1 MKDEIF
7 NKTIATA
14 KFDVC
19 NGITNFFFS
28 CKYPNTIISFGINE
42 TENVLIDDFCSI
54 VKNKWFQHVPTES
67 QMSVMQKMIDDK
79 IANWE
84 YEREEIDAIDC
95 EYEYCRVSKKD
106 FY

>member
-7 NKTIATA
+7 NKTIANA
-14 KFDVC
+14 KFDKGC
-19 NGITNFFFS
+19 CISNFGFD
-28 CKYPNTIISFGINE
+28 CKYNNSEISFGVNENE
-42 TENVLIDDFCSI
+42 TVEIEDFGTMQ
-54 VKNKWFQHVPTES
+54 KGKWLQDEPTES

-95 EYEYCRVSKKD
+95 EYEYCGVSKKD

>member
-1 MKDEIF
+1 MKDHIF

-14 KFDVC
+14 KFDKG
-19 NGITNFFFS
+19 NGIHTFGFD
-28 CKYPNTIISFGINE
+28 CKHNNSEISFGINE
-42 TENVLIDDFCSI
+42 NETVEIEDFGTMQ
-54 VKNKWFQHVPTES
+54 KGKWIQDKPTES
-67 QMSVMQKMIDDK
+67 QIAVMQKMIDKK

-95 EYEYCRVSKKD
+95 EYEYCGVSKKD